1 MLERD
6 STFDGC
12 LQAGCSRPRT
22 RFSAFCEEHHQRQ
35 LAGLESQGALRADEW
50 EQVFKGRRW
59 LQALRLAAG
68 AIAGIY
74 VHDRWRMTAICLAA
88 AIIVTLIGWERG
100 ARVFMR
106 NDGKMALPVV
116 YSPSVLFTIPLFV
129 YSCVVILLGVIVVR
143 LPHFYQPNGVSPSLL
158 SLVRA
163 ETLAAMYVVPIYPT
177 WRFKSVRIALAVLI
191 TVAEGVA
198 YAVAPLG
205 RTGAITAAL
214 ILPLFCAIC
223 LAIGRA
229 SNLASFD
236 LAS

>member
-50 EQVFKGRRW
+50 EQVIKGPRW

-88 AIIVTLIGWERG
+88 TIIVTLIGWERG

-177 WRFKSVRIALAVLI
+177 WPASGFTATRRRRNLPPSSSAWGSTSFTWLNFIA
-191 TVAEGVA
+191 
-198 YAVAPLG
+198 
-205 RTGAITAAL
+205 RTRTAISATQ
-214 ILPLFCAIC
+214 IRS
-223 LAIGRA
+223 GSTR
-229 SNLASFD
+229 
-236 LAS
+236 